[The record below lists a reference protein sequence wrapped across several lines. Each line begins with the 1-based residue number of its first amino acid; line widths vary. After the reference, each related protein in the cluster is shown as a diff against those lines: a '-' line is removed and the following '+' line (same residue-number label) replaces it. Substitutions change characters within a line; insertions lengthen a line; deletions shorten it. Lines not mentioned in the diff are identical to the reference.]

1 MDELGH
7 SRVGSET
14 MTTIKLQDAIRAFVK
29 VPVAYDATGDTPAA
43 RRESRR
49 KLQSE
54 WADGFWSA
62 LERCVG
68 KRVWESPELST
79 SAGDDEEV
87 LRAINEFVVS
97 AAHNADL
104 IGALGFWAG
113 KVGGYRTT
121 WAKRFAKILFDLGV
135 RDEGA
140 LVRHAYAYLNAIKF
154 IRKLLNDKKLSKQLN
169 LSRKAQWKSIAAKTA
184 REFSLVVK
192 EMGNVE
198 VRNRWMGCV
207 RHYLVKL
214 CESEED
220 LATVFTEARNARAHG
235 EITAE
240 STVSYAWILHDCLKQ
255 ATDGFKNRKLV
266 ELFLSE
272 IKSLP
277 LNEFPSQKPSD
288 IGSCLSKDI
297 KRGEDFLSGMLE
309 TRILLRQGNV
319 AQAIS
324 ALVQKV
330 REQPENLALKCELIE
345 QCVSNNDF
353 VSAFDSVN
361 YFLTPGHVEMKVDG
375 DGGLE
380 KNVVGALGKQQIE
393 KLIGA
398 LTRYVFRFPRDNS
411 VRFYSKDDGRRI
423 PNWRIFKEGL
433 AAAYVGFVREY
444 VKGHLDASDRLME
457 MTAQGHPRKSL
468 SERVCECLFRCVV
481 NGVDAEKRPLIE
493 KNAWVVGFI
502 REEYSFGTG
511 WKADGERMVARLELQ
526 TGKLE
531 AARAGFEKCISKN
544 PQDNENW
551 YWLGKTFAY
560 DDARFANCMCKAI
573 VLERT
578 NFYACE
584 AHAGL
589 AQYFESIGRK
599 AEQLRE
605 LQSYVK
611 LTRKKNV
618 SSRVASRIP
627 WMRLIENVEAAAE
640 NDEELMAMAEQA
652 NELISVAQ
660 RECSAVVVS
669 YKKSPRIARVY
680 VVDADGGHFANV
692 PVAAPDVEQIVHGM
706 PVTVVFSCENAR
718 VPIKM
723 FSRAAGMPWDVF
735 PTSAGIVLGVDKNYG
750 FVQVALDNELISLV
764 DERRFPSVTDAQTG
778 DLFSLRYEVRGG
790 RISVY
795 SCEKSAESAELPAFV
810 KETVG
815 LLSRPNARCEFGYV
829 GDVFVP
835 RELGKDVPGES
846 DVAVCAVKVPV
857 QPNKKASW
865 QAVRIKLKEF
875 KKGGGG
881 VPRG

>member
-1 MDELGH
+1 MI
-7 SRVGSET
+7 SRT
-14 MTTIKLQDAIRAFVK
+14 RFQDAIKAFAK

-43 RRESRR
+43 RRESMR

-113 KVGGYRTT
+113 KVGGYRTI

-140 LVRHAYAYLNAIKF
+140 LVQHAYAYLNAIKF
-154 IRKLLNDKKLSKQLN
+154 IRELLNDKPLSKQLSMVKKTQWN
-169 LSRKAQWKSIAAKTA
+169 GVAAQTA

-192 EMGNVE
+192 EMGNAE
-198 VRNRWMGCV
+198 GRAKWTRYV
-207 RHYLVKL
+207 RHYLVVL
-214 CESEED
+214 SGSEED

-240 STVSYAWILHDCLKQ
+240 STVSYAWILHDCLHQ
-255 ATDGFKNRKLV
+255 AIYKFKNRKLV
-266 ELFLSE
+266 ELFVSE
-272 IKSLP
+272 IKALP
-277 LNEFPSQKPSD
+277 LNELPSRKPSD
-288 IGSCLSKDI
+288 IGTLLPKDL
-297 KRGEDFLSGMLE
+297 KRGEDFLSGMRE

-330 REQPENLALKCELIE
+330 REYPNNLALKCELIE
-345 QCVSNNDF
+345 CCVSNSDF
-353 VSAFDSVN
+353 VSAADCVDDLLN
-361 YFLTPGHVEMKVDG
+361 LGHVWVDADKNSG
-375 DGGLE
+375 SSDDAVISGGR
-380 KNVVGALGKQQIE
+380 
-393 KLIGA
+393 LIGA
-398 LTRYVFRFPRDNS
+398 LTRYVYRFPRDNS
-411 VRFYSKDDGRRI
+411 TCAFLTSTGKNV
-423 PNWRIFKEGL
+423 PNWKLFKEAL
-433 AAAYVGFVREY
+433 AVSYVEFARECI
-444 VKGHLDASDRLME
+444 KDSLDDDDRQPIVTE
-457 MTAQGHPRKSL
+457 QGRTCKSL

-481 NGVDAEKRPLIE
+481 RGVDDEKRPLIE
-493 KNAWVVGFI
+493 KHAWVRDFI
-502 REEYSFGTG
+502 RHEYSLGKG
-511 WKADGERMVARLELQ
+511 WKTDGEKMVARLELLA
-526 TGKLE
+526 GNSE
-531 AARAGFEKCISKN
+531 AARAGFEKCIAKN

-551 YWLGKTFAY
+551 YWLGKTFLS
-560 DDARFANCMCKAI
+560 DDVRFANCMCKAI

-578 NFYACE
+578 NFYARE

-589 AQYFESIGRK
+589 AQYFEAVGRRP
-599 AEQLRE
+599 EQLRE

-611 LTRKKNV
+611 LTQKKNV
-618 SSRVASRIP
+618 SARVAMRIP
-627 WMRLIENVEAAAE
+627 WMQLVENVDAAAE
-640 NDEELMAMAEQA
+640 NEDELMSMAEHA
-652 NELISVAQ
+652 NALISIAQ
-660 RECSAVVVS
+660 RECLAVVVS
-669 YKKSPRIARVY
+669 YKKGQKIARVY
-680 VVDADGGHFANV
+680 VADADGGHFANV
-692 PVAAPDVEQIVHGM
+692 SVAALDMEQIVTGM

-723 FSRAAGMPWDVF
+723 FSRTAGMPWDVF
-735 PTSAGIVLGVDKNYG
+735 PTSDGIVLGVDKNYG
-750 FVQVALDNELISLV
+750 FVQVALGDELIALV
-764 DERRFPSVTDAQTG
+764 DERRFPAVTDAQTG
-778 DLFSLRYEVRGG
+778 DLFCLRCEVRGG

-795 SCEKSAESAELPAFV
+795 SCEKSVVTAEMPAFV
-810 KETVG
+810 KEAVG
-815 LLSRPNARCEFGYV
+815 RLVRPNAHCDFGYV

-835 RELGKDVPGES
+835 RELGKEVSDES
-846 DVAVCAVKVPV
+846 DVTVYAVKVPV
-857 QPNKKASW
+857 RPNQKASW

-881 VPRG
+881 VLRG